1 MYVSCM
7 DGWMDGWMCIYI
19 IFFLIS
25 NTNIKT
31 AEGRPIYKW
40 SIPQTRHENGK
51 NIFYKKKILLIL
63 QKMRMG
69 KI

>member
-31 AEGRPIYKW
+31 AEGRPIY
-40 SIPQTRHENGK
+40 NGVYLK
-51 NIFYKKKILLIL
+51 QDMK
-63 QKMRMG
+63 MG
-69 KI
+69 KTFFIKRKYY